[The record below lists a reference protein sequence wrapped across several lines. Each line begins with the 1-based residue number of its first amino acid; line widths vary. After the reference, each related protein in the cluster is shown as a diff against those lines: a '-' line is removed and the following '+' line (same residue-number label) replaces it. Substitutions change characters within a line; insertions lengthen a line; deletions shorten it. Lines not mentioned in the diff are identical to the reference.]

1 MAGLFPA
8 IFKSKIKRILSMKL
22 RRKIATVIIILL
34 SIAVNNINIKAE
46 ESNYITYN
54 DIKYT
59 VDTKSRTVSV
69 CGYIGNQSDV
79 EIPSMIYHNNA
90 KGYIVSEIKDHAFD
104 DCSTIKVLTIPDTIM
119 KVGDMSFI
127 GMDNLQAVVSKAEG
141 INIIV
146 KQNVKIVSDRSELGN
161 VDMDSSNTSENNSN
175 GVFYDNDSTDN
186 TSGNNKIE
194 DVKTVD
200 SGEVIID
207 SDMNIIGDTSDGNV
221 LNASKENAS
230 SINNE
235 TSTITSSNGIISDSG
250 NKNTNNDIESS
261 DKKNEINNKK
271 SSTTKAVASIVCII
285 LIAGL
290 AVGLYIYK
298 EKEEIG

>member
-8 IFKSKIKRILSMKL
+8 IFKSKIKRTLSMKL

-46 ESNYITYN
+46 ESNCIIYN

-59 VDTKSRTVSV
+59 VDTKNRTVSV

-175 GVFYDNDSTDN
+175 GGFHDNDLTDN

-207 SDMNIIGDTSDGNV
+207 SNMNIIGDTSDGNV
-221 LNASKENAS
+221 LNASNENAS

-290 AVGLYIYK
+290 AVGLFIYIK
-298 EKEEIG
+298 KKKK

>member
-1 MAGLFPA
+1 
-8 IFKSKIKRILSMKL
+8 MKL

-46 ESNYITYN
+46 ESNCIIYN

-59 VDTKSRTVSV
+59 VDTKNRTVSV

-119 KVGDMSFI
+119 KVGDLSFI

-161 VDMDSSNTSENNSN
+161 IDMDSNNTSGNNSN
-175 GVFYDNDSTDN
+175 GDFRDNDSTDN

-207 SDMNIIGDTSDGNV
+207 SNTNIIGDTSDGNV
-221 LNASKENAS
+221 LDASNENAS
-230 SINNE
+230 SINNG
-235 TSTITSSNGIISDSG
+235 TSTITSSNGVISDSG
-250 NKNTNNDIESS
+250 NKNTNNEIESS
-261 DKKNEINNKK
+261 DKKNEVNNTK
-271 SSTTKAVASIVCII
+271 SSTTKVVVLIICVI
-285 LIAGL
+285 LIVGL
-290 AVGLYIYK
+290 AVGLFIYIK
-298 EKEEIG
+298 KKKR

>member
-1 MAGLFPA
+1 
-8 IFKSKIKRILSMKL
+8 MKL

-34 SIAVNNINIKAE
+34 SITVNNINIKAE

-59 VDTKSRTVSV
+59 VDKKSRTVSV

-90 KGYIVSEIKDHAFD
+90 KGYIVSEVKDHAFD

-119 KVGDMSFI
+119 KVGDLSFI
-127 GMDNLQAVVSKAEG
+127 GMDNLQAVVSKAEE

-161 VDMDSSNTSENNSN
+161 IDMDSNNTSGNNSN
-175 GVFYDNDSTDN
+175 GDFRDNDSTDN

-207 SDMNIIGDTSDGNV
+207 SNTNIIGDTSDGNV
-221 LNASKENAS
+221 LDASNENAS
-230 SINNE
+230 GINNG
-235 TSTITSSNGIISDSG
+235 TSTITSSNGVISDSG
-250 NKNTNNDIESS
+250 NKNTNNEIESS

-290 AVGLYIYK
+290 AVGLFIYIK
-298 EKEEIG
+298 KKKR

>member
-1 MAGLFPA
+1 
-8 IFKSKIKRILSMKL
+8 MKL

-46 ESNYITYN
+46 ESNCIIYN

-59 VDTKSRTVSV
+59 VDTKNRTVSV

-175 GVFYDNDSTDN
+175 GGFHDNDLTDN

-207 SDMNIIGDTSDGNV
+207 SNMNIIGDTSDGNV
-221 LNASKENAS
+221 LNASNENAS

-290 AVGLYIYK
+290 AVGLFIYIK
-298 EKEEIG
+298 KKKR

>member
-8 IFKSKIKRILSMKL
+8 IFKSKIKRTLSMKL

-46 ESNYITYN
+46 ESNCIIYN

-59 VDTKSRTVSV
+59 VDTKNRTVSV

-175 GVFYDNDSTDN
+175 GGFHDNDLTDN

-207 SDMNIIGDTSDGNV
+207 SNMNIIGDTSDGNV
-221 LNASKENAS
+221 LNASNENAS

-290 AVGLYIYK
+290 AVGLFIYIK
-298 EKEEIG
+298 KKKR

>member
-1 MAGLFPA
+1 
-8 IFKSKIKRILSMKL
+8 MKL

-46 ESNYITYN
+46 ESNCIIYN

-59 VDTKSRTVSV
+59 VDTKNRTVSV

-175 GVFYDNDSTDN
+175 GGFHDNDLTDN

-207 SDMNIIGDTSDGNV
+207 SNMNIIGDTSDGNV
-221 LNASKENAS
+221 LNASNENAS

-290 AVGLYIYK
+290 AVGLFIYIK
-298 EKEEIG
+298 KKKK